1 MEVKQI
7 TRADTKPWILDKHYA
22 RRMPSVSFAYGL
34 FDNDDLVG
42 IITYGS
48 PASPS
53 LCKGVCGEEF
63 RSRVI
68 ELNRLVIER
77 GIPSYL
83 IGQSLKKL
91 PKPKIV
97 VSYADTAWTHVG
109 YVYQASNWLFT
120 GTTKPRTDMLAG
132 DVAVLGEDDGLIGAR
147 EAGAIAGGAP
157 LAGAPSIGPAASQ
170 TNFNAF
176 DILLLSLPHMPFRN
190 EYLQF

>member
-1 MEVKQI
+1 MEVRQI
-7 TRADTKPWILDKHYA
+7 TRAETKPWILDKHYA

-34 FDNDDLVG
+34 FDNNDLVG

-83 IGQSLKKL
+83 IGQSLRKL
-91 PKPKIV
+91 PKPKIII
-97 VSYADTAWTHVG
+97 SYADTAWTVSYTHLTLPT
-109 YVYQASNWLFT
+109 N
-120 GTTKPRTDMLAG
+120 
-132 DVAVLGEDDGLIGAR
+132 R
-147 EAGAIAGGAP
+147 EV
-157 LAGAPSIGPAASQ
+157 
-170 TNFNAF
+170 
-176 DILLLSLPHMPFRN
+176 
-190 EYLQF
+190 

>member
-42 IITYGS
+42 IVTYGS

-83 IGQSLKKL
+83 IGQSLKRL
-91 PKPKIV
+91 PKPKII

-120 GTTKPRTDMLAG
+120 GTTKPRTDLLAG
-132 DVAVLGEDDGLIGAR
+132 DGKHSRLHQGDPTKRQFRSAKHRYVYFVGSKTDRKLMRRALNYPVLPYPKG
-147 EAGAIAGGAP
+147 
-157 LAGAPSIGPAASQ
+157 
-170 TNFNAF
+170 
-176 DILLLSLPHMPFRN
+176 DIKHYKI
-190 EYLQF
+190 EV

>member
-1 MEVKQI
+1 MNNPVRVEQI
-7 TRADTKPWILDKHYA
+7 TRADAKPWILNKHYA
-22 RRMPSVSFAYGL
+22 KRMPSVSFAYGL

-42 IITYGS
+42 VVTYGS

-77 GIPSYL
+77 GMPSCL

-97 VSYADTAWTHVG
+97 VSC
-109 YVYQASNWLFT
+109 
-120 GTTKPRTDMLAG
+120 
-132 DVAVLGEDDGLIGAR
+132 IIR
-147 EAGAIAGGAP
+147 E
-157 LAGAPSIGPAASQ
+157 
-170 TNFNAF
+170 
-176 DILLLSLPHMPFRN
+176 
-190 EYLQF
+190 

>member
-7 TRADTKPWILDKHYA
+7 TRADAKPWILNKHYA
-22 RRMPSVSFAYGL
+22 KRMPSVSFAYGL

-77 GIPSYL
+77 GVPSRL

-97 VSYADTAWTHVG
+97 VSYADTAWTHIG

-120 GTTKPRTDMLAG
+120 GTTKARTDMLAG
-132 DVAVLGEDDGLIGAR
+132 DGKHSRHHIGDPTKRQFRSAKHRYVFFVGSKTDRKLMRKALNYPVLPYPKG
-147 EAGAIAGGAP
+147 
-157 LAGAPSIGPAASQ
+157 
-170 TNFNAF
+170 
-176 DILLLSLPHMPFRN
+176 DIKHYKI
-190 EYLQF
+190 EE